1 MTFDKNATADAPA
14 VATHAAGPAGTP
26 ADMVAGNLP
35 GNLSAYGATALFVLL
50 WSAGAIFSR
59 VGLSHATPFAFLTLR
74 FVLALGALLAIGLY
88 RGRLLPAAGTRLRVA
103 ATGLLLI
110 GGYTITYL
118 LALDHGITPGVLAT
132 VLGVQ
137 PILTL
142 LWVERRASVTRL
154 AGLALALGGLVLI
167 VAHGIAL
174 AHFSP
179 SGLLCAAAALA
190 CTTVGAMLQKTIRQP
205 PADVLPLQ
213 YLVSLAACLLCLPF
227 QPFHMTWTM
236 GFIVPLVWMGL
247 VISVAATLLFYRLI
261 AAGNLVN
268 VTSLF
273 YLVPP
278 VTALLDYLVLGHQ
291 LSASSLAGMAAV
303 LAGLALVF
311 RRAAR

>member
-1 MTFDKNATADAPA
+1 MTFDKNAAADAS
-14 VATHAAGPAGTP
+14 AADALAAHGT
-26 ADMVAGNLP
+26 
-35 GNLSAYGATALFVLL
+35 TALFVLL

-59 VGLSHATPFAFLTLR
+59 AGLSHASPFAFLTLR
-74 FVLALGALLAIGLY
+74 FLLALGALLAIGLV
-88 RGRLLPAAGTRLRVA
+88 RRRLLPAPGTRVRVA
-103 ATGLLLI
+103 ATGLLLV

-142 LWVERRASVTRL
+142 LWVERRVSATRL
-154 AGLALALGGLVLI
+154 LGLAVALGGLALI
-167 VAHGIAL
+167 VAHSIAL
-174 AHFSP
+174 ARFSTA
-179 SGLLCAAAALA
+179 GLLCAGAALA
-190 CTTVGAMLQKTIRQP
+190 CTTSGAILQKRIRQA

-213 YLVSLAACLLCLPF
+213 YAVSFVACLLCV
-227 QPFHMTWTM
+227 PFHPFTFEMTV
-236 GFIVPLVWMGL
+236 GFFVPLVWMGL

-278 VTALLDYLVLGHQ
+278 CTALLDYLFLGNQ
-291 LSASSLAGMAAV
+291 LSAASLAGMAGV

-311 RRAAR
+311 RAR

>member
-1 MTFDKNATADAPA
+1 MTFDKNAAADAPA
-14 VATHAAGPAGTP
+14 VATHAANAAGTP
-26 ADMVAGNLP
+26 AGAVAGTL
-35 GNLSAYGATALFVLL
+35 AAHGATALFVLL

-59 VGLSHATPFAFLTLR
+59 VGLSHASPFAFLTLR

-88 RGRLLPAAGTRLRVA
+88 RGRLLPAPGTRLRVA
-103 ATGLLLI
+103 ATGVLLI

-142 LWVERRASVTRL
+142 LWVERRASATRL

-179 SGLLCAAAALA
+179 AGLLCAAAALA
-190 CTTVGAMLQKTIRQP
+190 CTTIGAMLQKTIRQA

-213 YLVSLAACLLCLPF
+213 YLVSLGACLLCLPF
-227 QPFHMTWTM
+227 QPLHVAWTV

-278 VTALLDYLVLGHQ
+278 VTALLGYLVLGHE
-291 LSASSLAGMAAV
+291 LSAGSLAGMVAV

-311 RRAAR
+311 RGGTR